1 MKITQKFKKESNKSH
16 IDIFF

>member
-1 MKITQKFKKESNKSH
+1 MKITQMFKKESNKSH